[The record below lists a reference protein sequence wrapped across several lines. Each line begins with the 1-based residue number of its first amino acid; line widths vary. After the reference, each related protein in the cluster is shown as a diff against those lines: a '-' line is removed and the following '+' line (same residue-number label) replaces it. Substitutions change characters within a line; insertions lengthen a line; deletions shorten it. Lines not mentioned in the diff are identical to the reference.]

1 MTNFFGNILD
11 GINLFDIFFFL
22 IVLYCVIQCFL
33 KGFSLSLI
41 SFMKWILSTI
51 ITIILVP
58 KFQPVVSEYI
68 ESDFINNVGLGVAIF
83 IFTLFLTILI
93 GKSLSRAITWT
104 GVGSIDKGF
113 GILFG
118 FFKGYIVAVCLFT
131 IFNWFYPYQNWGI
144 SVEDAISFNLINKG
158 SEILIEEFPSNKDFI
173 DTKEKLKKFNS
184 DKLREECGIF
194 GISNHVDS
202 SALVAL
208 GLHALQH
215 RGQEGC
221 GIVSFDGKNYH
232 SEKRQGLVGDHFT
245 DPETLRSLPGDFAIG
260 HNRYSTT
267 GETSLRNIQPF
278 FADLHMGGL
287 SIAHNGNLTNALLL
301 RESLVKD
308 GAIFRTT
315 SDTETIVQLIAKS
328 KREKF
333 VDKLIDALFQI
344 QGGYSLVLLTNK
356 KLVGVRD
363 PFGIRPLVIGKLKNS
378 YIFASET
385 CALDIVG
392 AKFIREVEHGEIII
406 VENNEITSIKPFPKQ
421 KIRPCVFEY
430 IYFARPDSLINNKCA
445 YEYRKNL
452 GTELAKETDINADLV
467 VPVPDSG
474 VPAALGYSEYSKKK
488 FELGLI
494 RNHYVGRTFIEPT
507 QNIRS
512 LGVKLKLSSTNTIV
526 KNKSI
531 ILIDDSL
538 VRGTTCHK
546 IVKMLYE
553 SGAKEVHVRIAC
565 PEIKYPDFYGVD
577 MPTKKELLA
586 HEKNNA
592 EMCDYI
598 KAKSLKFLSISGLYK
613 ALINEE
619 RNSNY
624 PQFSDHYFTGD
635 YPIKPSDNLK
645 GFKIKQ
651 LSLLSGKSSS

>member
-1 MTNFFGNILD
+1 M
-11 GINLFDIFFFL
+11 
-22 IVLYCVIQCFL
+22 
-33 KGFSLSLI
+33 
-41 SFMKWILSTI
+41 
-51 ITIILVP
+51 
-58 KFQPVVSEYI
+58 
-68 ESDFINNVGLGVAIF
+68 
-83 IFTLFLTILI
+83 
-93 GKSLSRAITWT
+93 
-104 GVGSIDKGF
+104 
-113 GILFG
+113 
-118 FFKGYIVAVCLFT
+118 
-131 IFNWFYPYQNWGI
+131 
-144 SVEDAISFNLINKG
+144 
-158 SEILIEEFPSNKDFI
+158 
-173 DTKEKLKKFNS
+173 KKFKT

-194 GISNHVDS
+194 GISNHVDA

-245 DPETLRSLPGDFAIG
+245 DSETLKKLPGNFAIG

-287 SIAHNGNLTNALLL
+287 SVAHNGNLTNALLL
-301 RESLVKD
+301 RRSLVKE

-333 VDKLIDALFQI
+333 TDKLIDSLFQI
-344 QGGYSLVLLTNK
+344 QGGYALVLLTNK

-363 PFGIRPLVIGKLKNS
+363 PLGIRPLVIGKLNNS

-392 AKFIREVEHGEIII
+392 ATFVREVQNGEIVVI
-406 VENNEITSIKPFPKQ
+406 ENEKIKSIKPFPKQ
-421 KIRPCVFEY
+421 KQKPCIFEY

-445 YEYRKNL
+445 YEYRKDL
-452 GTELAKETDINADLV
+452 GVELAKEADIEADLI

-474 VPAALGYSEYSKKK
+474 VPAALGFAEKSKKK

-512 LGVKLKLSSTNTIV
+512 LGVKLKLSSTKTIV

-577 MPTKKELLA
+577 MPTKEELLA
-586 HEKNNA
+586 HKKNNE
-592 EMCDYI
+592 EMCDHI
-598 KAKSLKFLSISGLYK
+598 KAKSLKFLSLEGIYN
-613 ALINEE
+613 ALIKEK
-619 RNSNY
+619 RNSSY

-635 YPIKPSDNLK
+635 YPIKPYDNLNGVK
-645 GFKIKQ
+645 VKQ
-651 LSLLSGKSSS
+651 LSLLSGKSNS